1 MKYLLIALCLFPGL
15 SSAAV
20 VGGGA
25 AAAGIMA
32 AGAAARSDAA
42 RRAEAARHPSDCAAC
57 HVELFP
63 FDLPSSCAISSDP
76 FDCWH
81 ERRLDGRLRIM
92 TRDAGKV
99 RKVYRLKT
107 GYGPDRI
114 FMPAADGTTNPHHVL
129 EER

>member
-42 RRAEAARHPSDCAAC
+42 RRAEAARHPSDCDAC

-63 FDLPSSCAISSDP
+63 FDLPSQCTFSSDP
-76 FDCWH
+76 FDCW
-81 ERRLDGRLRIM
+81 RIRYLGGRTMIM
-92 TRDAGKV
+92 TRDVGNV
-99 RKVYRLKT
+99 RRVYRLRTK
-107 GYGPDRI
+107 YGSDRV
-114 FMPAADGTTNPHHVL
+114 FLPAADGTNNPHYVL
-129 EER
+129 EEK